1 MDRVHKPSSPRS
13 SSMQTVLLFN
23 DFCLT
28 RPRLW
33 LRAGR
38 FVESACT
45 TMANLVASEVR
56 AAVMASKSSE
66 PVETVLTADRA
77 NELVEL
83 AAAQRGDS
91 EAYRKIVERY
101 QYLIG
106 TQMRRFTRD
115 VVERDAL
122 VQDVFVEAY
131 FSLSNFRGRSPFEH
145 WLRKVAVRVGY
156 RFWKSRTRTRAMPQ
170 LSDEQWEQLR
180 GSVAESVTSCA
191 AAELVQELLAMLS
204 PPDRL
209 VLTLIY
215 LDGCT
220 MAAAAERAGWT
231 TIGTKVRA
239 SRARQKLRDLLEGGA
254 P

>member
-1 MDRVHKPSSPRS
+1 
-13 SSMQTVLLFN
+13 MQTVMLIN
-23 DFCLT
+23 DFCVT

-33 LRAGR
+33 LRAGT
-38 FVESACT
+38 FVESASAAIANFVACEMRAAM
-45 TMANLVASEVR
+45 MANNSGDSVA
-56 AAVMASKSSE
+56 AALS
-66 PVETVLTADRA
+66 ADRA
-77 NELVEL
+77 NELVDL
-83 AAAQRGDS
+83 AAAQRGDG
-91 EAYRKIVERY
+91 EAFRKIVERY
-101 QYLIG
+101 QRLIG

-115 VVERDAL
+115 VGERDAL
-122 VQDVFVEAY
+122 VQDVFVAAY
-131 FSLSNFRGRSPFEH
+131 FSLSSFRGRSPFEH

-156 RFWKSRTRTRAMPQ
+156 RFWKARTRTRALPQ

-180 GSVAESVTSCA
+180 GSVAEPLTNSA

-220 MAAAAERAGWT
+220 MAEAAERAGWT

-239 SRARQKLRDLLEGGA
+239 SRARQKLRDLLEGDA
-254 P
+254 L

>member
-1 MDRVHKPSSPRS
+1 
-13 SSMQTVLLFN
+13 MQTTMRID

-28 RPRLW
+28 RPRLCFW
-33 LRAGR
+33 AGR
-38 FVESACT
+38 FVDLASVA
-45 TMANLVASEVR
+45 MVDLVSSEVR
-56 AAVMASKSSE
+56 SAIMASNSSE
-66 PVETVLTADRA
+66 SVEAGFSTERA
-77 NELVEL
+77 NELAEL
-83 AAAQRGDS
+83 AAAQRGDG

-101 QYLIG
+101 QSLIG

-115 VVERDAL
+115 MAERDAL

-131 FSLSNFRGRSPFEH
+131 FSLSSFRGRSPFEH

-156 RFWKSRTRTRAMPQ
+156 RFWNSRARTRATPQ

-180 GSVAESVTSCA
+180 GSVAEPVTNSA
-191 AAELVQELLAMLS
+191 AAELVQELLEMLT

-220 MAAAAERAGWT
+220 MAEAAERAGWT

-239 SRARQKLRDLLEGGA
+239 SRARKKLRDLLEGGA
-254 P
+254 L

>member
-1 MDRVHKPSSPRS
+1 
-13 SSMQTVLLFN
+13 MQATMLIN
-23 DFCLT
+23 DSCLT

-33 LRAGR
+33 FRAGR
-38 FVESACT
+38 FAELTCAAV
-45 TMANLVASEVR
+45 ANFVASEML
-56 AAVMASKSSE
+56 AAAMMDNSASDSSE
-66 PVETVLTADRA
+66 ATLALDLA
-77 NELVEL
+77 NERVEL

-91 EAYRKIVERY
+91 EAFRKIVERY
-101 QYLIG
+101 QSLIG
-106 TQMRRFTRD
+106 VQMRRFTRD
-115 VVERDAL
+115 VAERDAL

-131 FSLSNFRGRSPFEH
+131 FSLSSFRGRSPFEH

-156 RFWKSRTRTRAMPQ
+156 RFWNSRARTRAMPQ

-180 GSVAESVTSCA
+180 GSVAEPVTNCA

-220 MAAAAERAGWT
+220 MAEAAERAGWT

>member
-1 MDRVHKPSSPRS
+1 
-13 SSMQTVLLFN
+13 MQTVMRFN
-23 DFCLT
+23 DFFLT

-38 FVESACT
+38 FVGAACA
-45 TMANLVASEVR
+45 TMANLVASEVHD
-56 AAVMASKSSE
+56 AMMASNSSE
-66 PVETVLTADRA
+66 SVEAELTAERA

-83 AAAQRGDS
+83 SAAQRGDG

-101 QYLIG
+101 QSLIG

-115 VVERDAL
+115 VAERDAL

-131 FSLSNFRGRSPFEH
+131 FSLSSFRGRSPFEH

-156 RFWKSRTRTRAMPQ
+156 RFWKSRTRTRATPQ

-180 GSVAESVTSCA
+180 GSIAEPVTVSA

-204 PPDRL
+204 PSDRL

-220 MAAAAERAGWT
+220 MAEAAERAGWT

>member
-1 MDRVHKPSSPRS
+1 
-13 SSMQTVLLFN
+13 MQTTMRID

-28 RPRLW
+28 RPRLCFW
-33 LRAGR
+33 AGR
-38 FVESACT
+38 FVDLASVA
-45 TMANLVASEVR
+45 MVDLVSSEVR
-56 AAVMASKSSE
+56 SAIMASNSSE
-66 PVETVLTADRA
+66 SVEAGFSTERA
-77 NELVEL
+77 NELAEL
-83 AAAQRGDS
+83 AAAQRGDG

-101 QYLIG
+101 QSLIG

-115 VVERDAL
+115 MAERDAL

-131 FSLSNFRGRSPFEH
+131 FSLSSFRGRSPFEH

-156 RFWKSRTRTRAMPQ
+156 RFWNSRARTRATPQ

-180 GSVAESVTSCA
+180 GSVAEPVTNSA
-191 AAELVQELLAMLS
+191 AAELVQELLEMLT

-220 MAAAAERAGWT
+220 MAEAAERAGWT

-254 P
+254 L